1 VYCWRVQRQDRTCGA
16 PFFHLFEALLLEVG
30 QIDPQRRPLIE
41 HDLERDIPYLVARAG
56 TRMGGSFSKVLRDCG
71 LSLSEWRVRASL
83 GHRPH
88 QRLSELVERA
98 CVDMSALSRVVDRL
112 IAQGSVLREKSSAD
126 GRAVQL
132 SLTAE
137 GARLTRKIV
146 PLAKHFEV
154 TALNGFSQVQIDFPR
169 DLQRRPQVLKS
180 ENAPLDLA
188 S

>member
-1 VYCWRVQRQDRTCGA
+1 MKK
-16 PFFHLFEALLLEVG
+16 PN
-30 QIDPQRRPLIE
+30 PPLIE
-41 HDLERDIPYLVARAG
+41 HDLERAIPYLVARAG
-56 TRMGGSFSKVLRDCG
+56 SRMGSSFSKVLRDYG
-71 LSLSEWRVRASL
+71 LSLSEWRVCASL

-98 CVDMSALSRVVDRL
+98 CVDMSALSRIVDRL
-112 IAQGSVLREKSSAD
+112 IAQGVVLREKSSAD

-154 TALNGFSQVQIDFPR
+154 TALNCFSQVEIDFLR
-169 DLQRRPQVLKS
+169 DLLERLYANAESLEHFTGLPVETSADSNQQPVRSRVRR
-180 ENAPLDLA
+180 
-188 S
+188 